1 MRAFVSTVAAAF
13 LAVAIASAA
22 IDRRD
27 VEIKAP
33 DGIILSG
40 TYYWPVP
47 DRLGPAV
54 LLLHQCNRDRQAWNE
69 LATDLANAGIKVLTV
84 DFRGYGTSGG
94 EQIPGV
100 TPQAQ
105 ARRDAVMKEKGPGD
119 VDAMH
124 SYLVSQTTVDKSRV
138 ATGGAGC
145 AVGPAADAA
154 MRHKDV
160 NALMVLSGA
169 ASDEAKAY
177 VSQTP
182 GLAVFG
188 ASGENETT
196 GDTSK
201 PIKDLVAASRH
212 PQSTVKTYTG
222 FQPGVLL
229 FPRFPDLEPAI
240 VEWFKTQ
247 LVPAAA
253 PTK

>member
-1 MRAFVSTVAAAF
+1 MRTFVSTVAAAW
-13 LAVAIASAA
+13 LTVTVASAA

-33 DGIILSG
+33 DGIMLSG

-47 DRLGPAV
+47 ERLGPAV

-69 LATDLANAGIKVLTV
+69 LATDLTNAGIKVLTV

-94 EQIPGV
+94 EQITGV
-100 TPQAQ
+100 TAQ
-105 ARRDAVMKEKGPGD
+105 VQSKRDAVMKEKGPGD
-119 VDAMH
+119 VDAMYA
-124 SYLVSQTTVDKSRV
+124 YLVSQKTVDKLRV
-138 ATGGAGC
+138 AIGGAGC
-145 AVGPAADAA
+145 AVGPAADLA

-160 NALMVLSGA
+160 IALMALSGA

-177 VSQTP
+177 VSQAS

-201 PIKDLVAASRH
+201 PIRELVALSKH

-240 VEWFKTQ
+240 VEWFKAQ
-247 LVPAAA
+247 LVPA
-253 PTK
+253 K

>member
-1 MRAFVSTVAAAF
+1 MRPIVSAVAAVL
-13 LAVAIASAA
+13 LAGAVASAA

-33 DGIILSG
+33 DEIILSG
-40 TYYWPVP
+40 TYYFPVP

-54 LLLHQCNRDRQAWNE
+54 LLLHQCNRDRQAWSE

-94 EQIPGV
+94 QRIAGV
-100 TPQAQ
+100 TAQAQ
-105 ARRDAVMKEKGPGD
+105 AQRDAVMKEKGPGD
-119 VDAMH
+119 VDAMYA
-124 SYLVSQTTVDKSRV
+124 YLVSQKFVDTSRV
-138 ATGGAGC
+138 AIGGAGC
-145 AVGPAADAA
+145 AVRPAADAA
-154 MRHKDV
+154 MRHNEVK
-160 NALMVLSGA
+160 ALMALSGA

-177 VSQTP
+177 VARTP

-201 PIKDLVAASRH
+201 PIKDMVALSKN
-212 PQSTVKTYTG
+212 PQSMVKTYSG

-229 FPRFPDLEPAI
+229 FPRFPELEPLI
-240 VEWFKTQ
+240 VNWFKAQ
-247 LVPAAA
+247 LLTGA
-253 PTK
+253 

>member
-1 MRAFVSTVAAAF
+1 MRTFVATAAATF
-13 LAVAIASAA
+13 LAVAVASAA

-27 VEIKAP
+27 VDIKAP
-33 DGIILSG
+33 DGIVLSG

-100 TPQAQ
+100 TVQAQ
-105 ARRDAVMKEKGPGD
+105 QKRDAVMKEKGPGD
-119 VDAMH
+119 VDAVYA
-124 SYLVSQTTVDKSRV
+124 YLASQKTVDKSRV
-138 ATGGAGC
+138 AIGGAGC
-145 AVGPAADAA
+145 AVWPAADAA
-154 MRHKDV
+154 MRHQEVK
-160 NALMVLSGA
+160 ALVALSGV
-169 ASDEAKAY
+169 ASDQAKTY
-177 VSQTP
+177 ISQTP
-182 GLAVFG
+182 GTAVFG

-201 PIKDLVAASRH
+201 PIKDLVAASKH

-240 VEWFKTQ
+240 VEWFKAQ
-247 LVPAAA
+247 LIPAAA